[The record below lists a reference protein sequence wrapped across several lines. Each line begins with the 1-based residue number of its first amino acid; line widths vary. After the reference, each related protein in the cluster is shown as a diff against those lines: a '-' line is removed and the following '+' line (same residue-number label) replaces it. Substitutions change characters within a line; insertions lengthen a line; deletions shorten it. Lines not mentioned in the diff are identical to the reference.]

1 MNLESKIVDIES
13 VFVLLN
19 IEDAREIGVREGDRA
34 SIMYREKGTS
44 VRAPVMITSNL
55 VSSGT
60 ALITAGVND
69 TLHLDGKGGTVEIR
83 LAPRPDSLDIIRK
96 KMDGGKLTREETIS
110 IVHDMTHDILSP
122 SEITA
127 YIAATYINGLDMDEI
142 EYLTRE
148 MVASGEQLTFN
159 TRPIVDKHSI
169 GGVPGNKITLLVVPI
184 IAASGLLIP
193 KTSSRAITGA
203 GGTADLMEALAPV
216 TFTAQEIQQMTR
228 KAGGVIV
235 WGGAT
240 NIAPADDMIIK
251 YEYPLKIDAR
261 GQMLASIMAKKMA
274 VGSDTCVIDIPVG
287 PGTKVATEAEGHLL
301 ANELIE
307 LGRRLGIRVE
317 CAITYGGAPVG
328 RNIGVNLEVSEAL
341 QILEGKNIPCS
352 LLQKS
357 TALAGMALEMTGK
370 TAYGMGSD
378 AAMDLLKSGKAL
390 AKMREI
396 IEVQG
401 GDPKI
406 SSDDLPFGNETYD
419 IPAPNDGYVISV
431 KNRELINI
439 ARTAGSPVDHGA
451 GLHLHKK
458 PGESVRKGE
467 PILTIYA
474 ERGWRLQ
481 RAIEEARTTMP
492 IVVEG
497 MLLDRVPSL
506 RREERGQL

>member
-1 MNLESKIVDIES
+1 MILSSSIVDIAT
-13 VFVLLN
+13 VIVLLHAD
-19 IEDAREIGVREGDRA
+19 DARQIGVREGDRVT
-34 SIMYREKGTS
+34 ILNTPKGTS
-44 VRAPVMITSNL
+44 VRAPVAITKTL
-55 VSSGT
+55 ITPGQVTISSG
-60 ALITAGVND
+60 VNKR
-69 TLHLDGKGGTVEIR
+69 LQIEDGESVEIR
-83 LAPRPDSLDIIRK
+83 ASPRPQSIEFIRK
-96 KMDGGKLTREETIS
+96 KMDGGRLTREETS
-110 IVHDMTHDILSP
+110 QIVEDMTKEVLSP

-127 YIAATYINGLDMDEI
+127 YITAAYINGLDMDEV
-142 EYLTRE
+142 EHLTRE
-148 MVASGEQLTFN
+148 MVASGDRLTFN

-169 GGVPGNKITLLVVPI
+169 GGVPGNKITLLVVPV
-184 IAASGLLIP
+184 IAAAGLLIP

-216 TFTAQEIQQMTR
+216 TFTVQEIQQMTL

-240 NIAPADDMIIK
+240 NIAPADDMIIT

-287 PGTKVATEAEGHLL
+287 PGTKVSDEAEGRVL
-301 ANELIE
+301 AGELIE

-328 RNIGVNLEVSEAL
+328 RNIGVNLEVAEAL
-341 QILEGKNIPCS
+341 RILEGESGPNS
-352 LLQKS
+352 LMQKS
-357 TALAGMALEMTGK
+357 ASLAGMALEMTGK
-370 TAYGMGSD
+370 TAYGYGSE
-378 AAMDLLKSGKAL
+378 AAIDLIRSGKAL
-390 AKMREI
+390 AKMRDI

-406 SSDDLPFGNETYD
+406 KSSDLLFGSNVFD
-419 IPAPNDGYVISV
+419 VPAPNDGYVVSV

-439 ARTAGSPVDHGA
+439 ARTAGSPADHGA

-458 PGESVRKGE
+458 PGEAVKKGE

-481 RAIEEARTTMP
+481 RAIEEARVSMP
-492 IVVEG
+492 VVVEG
-497 MLLDRVPSL
+497 MLLDRVPPI
-506 RREERGQL
+506 RRVA

>member
-1 MNLESKIVDIES
+1 MNLKSSIVDIES
-13 VFVLLN
+13 VFVLLHTD
-19 IEDAREIGVREGDRA
+19 DARQIGVREGDRVT
-34 SIMYREKGTS
+34 ILNGEKGTS
-44 VRAPVMITSNL
+44 VRAPVMITSAL
-55 VSSGT
+55 ITPGT
-60 ALITAGVND
+60 ALITAGAND
-69 TLHLDGKGGTVEIR
+69 KLHLDETGGLIEIR
-83 LAPRPDSLDIIRK
+83 VASRPASIEFIRK
-96 KMDGGKLTREETIS
+96 KMDGGRLTREETTA
-110 IVHDMTHDILSP
+110 IVHDMTNDILSP

-127 YIAATYINGLDMDEI
+127 YIAAAYINGLDMDEI
-142 EYLTRE
+142 EHLTRE
-148 MVASGEQLTFN
+148 MVASGEQLVFN

-287 PGTKVATEAEGHLL
+287 PGTKVPNEAEGHVL
-301 ANELIE
+301 ANDLIE

-328 RNIGVNLEVSEAL
+328 RNIGVNLEVAEAL
-341 QILEGKNIPCS
+341 RILEGTSVPSS

-357 TALAGMALEMTGK
+357 AALAGMALEMTGK
-370 TAYGMGSD
+370 TAYGMGTD

-390 AKMREI
+390 AKMRDI
-396 IEVQG
+396 IAIQG

-406 SSDDLPFGNETYD
+406 TSNDLTFGSETFD
-419 IPAPNDGYVISV
+419 VPAPNDGYVISV

-439 ARTAGSPVDHGA
+439 ARTAGSPADHGA

-458 PGESVRKGE
+458 PGESVKKGE

-474 ERGWRLQ
+474 DRGWRLQ

-492 IVVEG
+492 VVVEG
-497 MLLDRVPSL
+497 MLLDRVPPL
-506 RREERGQL
+506 RRIV